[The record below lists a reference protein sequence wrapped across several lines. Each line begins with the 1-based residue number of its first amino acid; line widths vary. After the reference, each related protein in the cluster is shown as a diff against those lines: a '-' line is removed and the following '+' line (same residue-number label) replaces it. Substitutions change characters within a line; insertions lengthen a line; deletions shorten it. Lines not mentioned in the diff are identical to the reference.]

1 MTTSYNGHILKHATV
16 EDFERWDSPG
26 GALMTDEEY
35 DRHFKRIRKMLVKS
49 GDYDEFFDNE
59 VFFFKIF
66 IVLMFRPGFLS
77 VQNLYI
83 QIPDPL

>member
-16 EDFERWDSPG
+16 EDFERWDSPS

-35 DRHFKRIRKMLVKS
+35 DRHFKRIRKMLVES

-59 VFFFKIF
+59 DFHNPESVIDTDTALIMKVPHLYPEFF
-66 IVLMFRPGFLS
+66 
-77 VQNLYI
+77 
-83 QIPDPL
+83 